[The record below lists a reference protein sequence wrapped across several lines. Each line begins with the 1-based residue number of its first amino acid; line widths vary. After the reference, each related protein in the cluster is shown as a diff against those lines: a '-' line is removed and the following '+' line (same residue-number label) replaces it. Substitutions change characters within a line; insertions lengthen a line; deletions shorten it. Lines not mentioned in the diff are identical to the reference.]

1 MLYLIHFLYPL
12 QLPSCCR
19 SGGAKCTRVWMAK
32 SVKFFQ
38 ISPAGP
44 AALATKSK
52 PPR

>member
-1 MLYLIHFLYPL
+1 MNFLL
-12 QLPSCCR
+12 FSFQLLLCCR
-19 SGGAKCTRVWMAK
+19 SGGAKCIRVWMAR